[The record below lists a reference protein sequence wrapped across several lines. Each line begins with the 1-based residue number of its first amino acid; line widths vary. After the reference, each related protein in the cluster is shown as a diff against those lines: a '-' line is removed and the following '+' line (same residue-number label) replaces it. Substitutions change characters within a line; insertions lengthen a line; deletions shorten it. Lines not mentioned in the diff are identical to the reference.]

1 MRDAEFEQRLLRV
14 ARGLEKADLVLKGG
28 NVFNSFTGEWETAD
42 VAVCGSVIAGI
53 GSYKGAE
60 EYNMAGKYLTPG
72 FLDAH
77 MHIESTMLAPR
88 ELARLLLLNGV
99 TGIFADPHE
108 IANVLGTEGLQW
120 MLAETEDM
128 PLDVFFML
136 PSCVPATGMETS
148 GAVLEADA
156 LQPFLRHPRVLGL
169 GEMMNYPGVLYG
181 DEGVM
186 KKMAL
191 VRGGICDGH
200 GPGISGSDLNAYLA
214 AGVTSDHEATT
225 WQEGI
230 EKIRR
235 GCYLMLREASGGIC
249 DGHGPGISGSDL
261 NAYLA
266 AGVTSDHEAT
276 TWQEG
281 IEKIRRGCY
290 LMLREASGAHNLL
303 ELLQCVTP
311 LNSRRC
317 CMATDDRHLDE
328 LVTQG
333 SINYM
338 LEIGVTH
345 GYPAEMLLQM
355 ATLNTAERFRLHY
368 RGALAPGYLADINVL
383 TNLQDFTPQFVFKN
397 GKKVVQNGKLLWESE
412 PYLKP
417 AAAGTNIKDLDSSRL
432 KIMAEPDK
440 NIKVIRIV
448 PEQILTEARLEKP
461 LCINSEA
468 VSDTSRDILKLAVFE
483 RHHAT
488 GNVGLGFVQG
498 LKLKRGA
505 VASTVAHDSHNLIV
519 AGTNDADMLTAAA
532 ALRKEGGGIAVALDG
547 EVKAIL
553 PLPFAGLMSGQR
565 MEFVNRRL
573 KQLRYWTAEL
583 GVPEGLNVFMVLSFL
598 ALPVIPHLRLTDK
611 GLADV
616 DKFALTGL
624 WA

>member
-1 MRDAEFEQRLLRV
+1 MGQAEFEQRLLKV
-14 ARGLEKADLVLKGG
+14 ARGLERADLVLKGG
-28 NVFNSFTGEWETAD
+28 KVFNSFTGEWETAD
-42 VAVCGSVIAGI
+42 VAVCGGVIAGI

-60 EYNMAGKYLTPG
+60 EYNMEGKFLTPG

-120 MLAETEDM
+120 MLDETEDM

-136 PSCVPATGMETS
+136 PSCVPATNMETS
-148 GAVLEADA
+148 GAVLEAED
-156 LQPFLRHPRVLGL
+156 LQPFLSHPRVLGL
-169 GEMMNYPGVLYG
+169 GEMMNYPGVLAG
-181 DEGVM
+181 DEGVY
-186 KKMAL
+186 KKLAL

-200 GPGISGSDLNAYLA
+200 GPGVTGNDLNAYAA

-225 WQEGI
+225 SAEGL

-235 GCYLMLREASGGIC
+235 GS
-249 DGHGPGISGSDL
+249 
-261 NAYLA
+261 
-266 AGVTSDHEAT
+266 
-276 TWQEG
+276 
-281 IEKIRRGCY
+281 Y

-303 ELLQCVTP
+303 ELLECVTP

-317 CMATDDRHLDE
+317 CLATDDRHLDE
-328 LVTQG
+328 LVAQG

-338 LEIGVTH
+338 VEIGVTH
-345 GYPAEMLLQM
+345 GYPVEMLLQM
-355 ATLNTAERFRLHY
+355 ATLNTAERFRLY
-368 RGALAPGYLADINVL
+368 NRGALAPGYIADINVF

-417 AAAGTNIKDLDSSRL
+417 AATGTDIKDLDSSRL
-432 KIMAEPDK
+432 KIAAEPDK
-440 NIKVIRIV
+440 KIKVICVV
-448 PEQILTEARLEKP
+448 PEQILTAQRTETP
-461 LCINSEA
+461 LCINGEA

-498 LKLKRGA
+498 LHLKRGA
-505 VASTVAHDSHNLIV
+505 VASTVTHDSHNLIV

-532 ALRKEGGGIAVALDG
+532 VLRKEGGGIAVAVDG
-547 EVKAIL
+547 EIKAIL
-553 PLPFAGLMSGQR
+553 PLPFAGLMCG
-565 MEFVNRRL
+565 EKIEAVNRKI
-573 KQLRYWTAEL
+573 KQLYYWTGEL
-583 GVPEGLNVFMVLSFL
+583 GVPEGQNIFMTLSFL

-616 DKFALTGL
+616 DKFTLTSL

>member
-1 MRDAEFEQRLLRV
+1 MEQAEFTQKLLKV
-14 ARGLEKADLVLKGG
+14 ARGLERADLVLKGG

-42 VAVCGSVIAGI
+42 IAVCGGVIAGI

-108 IANVLGTEGLQW
+108 IANVLGAEGLQW
-120 MLAETEDM
+120 MLDETEDM

-136 PSCVPATGMETS
+136 PSCVPATDMETS
-148 GAVLEADA
+148 GAVLEAED
-156 LQPFLRHPRVLGL
+156 LKPFLKHPRVLGL
-169 GEMMNYPGVLYG
+169 GEMMNYPGVLFG
-181 DEGVM
+181 DKGVFD
-186 KKMAL
+186 KLAL
-191 VRGGICDGH
+191 VRGGLCDGH
-200 GPGISGSDLNAYLA
+200 GPGVTGNDLNAYLA
-214 AGVTSDHEATT
+214 AGVTSDHEATA
-225 WQEGI
+225 WQEGL
-230 EKIRR
+230 EK
-235 GCYLMLREASGGIC
+235 L
-249 DGHGPGISGSDL
+249 
-261 NAYLA
+261 
-266 AGVTSDHEAT
+266 
-276 TWQEG
+276 
-281 IEKIRRGCY
+281 RRGCY

-303 ELLQCVTP
+303 ELLQCVTK

-317 CMATDDRHLDE
+317 CLATDDRHLDE
-328 LVTQG
+328 LVTEG

-338 LEIGVTH
+338 VEIGVTH
-345 GYPAEMLLQM
+345 GYAPEMLLQM
-355 ATLNTAERFRLHY
+355 ATLNTAERFRMY
-368 RGALAPGYLADINVL
+368 NRGALAPGYIADINVF
-383 TNLQDFTPQFVFKN
+383 TNLQDFTPQYVFKN

-412 PYLKP
+412 TYLKP
-417 AAAGTNIKDLDSSRL
+417 AATGTDIKDLDSSRL
-432 KIMAEPDK
+432 KITAEADK
-440 NIKVIRIV
+440 NLKVIRVV
-448 PEQILTEARLEKP
+448 PEQILTETVLEKP
-461 LCINSEA
+461 LCINGEA

-532 ALRKEGGGIAVALDG
+532 ALRKEGGGIAVVLDG
-547 EVKAIL
+547 EVKAVL
-553 PLPFAGLMSGQR
+553 PLPFAGLMSG
-565 MEFVNRRL
+565 EKIENVNRRL
-573 KQLRYWTAEL
+573 KQLRYWTGEL
-583 GVPEGLNVFMVLSFL
+583 GVPEGLNIFMVLSFL

-616 DKFALTGL
+616 DKFTLTGL

>member
-1 MRDAEFEQRLLRV
+1 MEQAEFTQKLLKV
-14 ARGLEKADLVLKGG
+14 ARGLERADLVLKGG
-28 NVFNSFTGEWETAD
+28 NVFNSFTGEWEIAD
-42 VAVCGSVIAGI
+42 IAVCGGVIAGI

-108 IANVLGTEGLQW
+108 IANVLGAEGLQW
-120 MLAETEDM
+120 MLDETEDM

-136 PSCVPATGMETS
+136 PSCVPATDMETS
-148 GAVLEADA
+148 GAVLEAED
-156 LQPFLRHPRVLGL
+156 LKPFLKHPRVLGL
-169 GEMMNYPGVLYG
+169 GEMMNYPGVLFG
-181 DEGVM
+181 DKGVFD
-186 KKMAL
+186 KLAL
-191 VRGGICDGH
+191 VRGGLCDGH
-200 GPGISGSDLNAYLA
+200 GPGVTGNDLNAYLA

-225 WQEGI
+225 WQEGL
-230 EKIRR
+230 EK
-235 GCYLMLREASGGIC
+235 L
-249 DGHGPGISGSDL
+249 
-261 NAYLA
+261 
-266 AGVTSDHEAT
+266 
-276 TWQEG
+276 
-281 IEKIRRGCY
+281 RRGCY

-303 ELLQCVTP
+303 ELLQCVTE

-317 CMATDDRHLDE
+317 CLATDDRHLDE
-328 LVTQG
+328 LVTEG

-338 LEIGVTH
+338 VEIGVTH
-345 GYPAEMLLQM
+345 GYAPEMLLQM
-355 ATLNTAERFRLHY
+355 ATLNTAERFRMY
-368 RGALAPGYLADINVL
+368 NRGALAPGYIADINVF
-383 TNLQDFTPQFVFKN
+383 TNLQDFTPQYVFKN

-412 PYLKP
+412 TYLKP
-417 AAAGTNIKDLDSSRL
+417 AATGTDIKDLDSSRL
-432 KIMAEPDK
+432 KITAEADK
-440 NIKVIRIV
+440 NLKVIRVV
-448 PEQILTEARLEKP
+448 PEQILTETVLEKP
-461 LCINSEA
+461 LCINGEA

-532 ALRKEGGGIAVALDG
+532 ALRKEGGGIAVVLDG

-553 PLPFAGLMSGQR
+553 PLPFAGLMSG
-565 MEFVNRRL
+565 EKIEGVNRRL
-573 KQLRYWTAEL
+573 KQLRYWTGEL
-583 GVPEGLNVFMVLSFL
+583 GVPEGLNIFMVLSFL

-616 DKFALTGL
+616 DKFTLTGL

>member
-1 MRDAEFEQRLLRV
+1 MEQAEFAQRLLKV
-14 ARGLEKADLVLKGG
+14 ARGLERADLVLKSG

-42 VAVCGSVIAGI
+42 IAVCGGVIAGI

-60 EYNMAGKYLTPG
+60 EYNMAGRFITPG

-108 IANVLGTEGLQW
+108 IANVLGTDGLQW
-120 MLAETEDM
+120 MLDETENL

-136 PSCVPATGMETS
+136 PSCVPATNMETS
-148 GAVLEADA
+148 GAVLDADA
-156 LQPFLRHPRVLGL
+156 LAPFLSHKRVLGL
-169 GEMMNYPGVLYG
+169 GEMMNYPGVLFG
-181 DEGVM
+181 DEGVY
-186 KKMAL
+186 KKLAL

-200 GPGISGSDLNAYLA
+200 GPGVSGNDLNAYLA

-225 WQEGI
+225 RAEG
-230 EKIRR
+230 
-235 GCYLMLREASGGIC
+235 L
-249 DGHGPGISGSDL
+249 
-261 NAYLA
+261 
-266 AGVTSDHEAT
+266 
-276 TWQEG
+276 
-281 IEKIRRGCY
+281 EKIRRGCY

-303 ELLQCVTP
+303 ELLYSVTP

-317 CMATDDRHLDE
+317 CLATDDRHLDE
-328 LVTQG
+328 LVTEG

-345 GYPAEMLLQM
+345 GYAPEMLLQM
-355 ATLNTAERFRLHY
+355 ATLNTAERFRLHD
-368 RGALAPGYLADINVL
+368 RGALAPGYKADMNVF
-383 TNLQDFTPQFVFKN
+383 TNLQDFTPQYVFKN
-397 GKKVVQNGKLLWESE
+397 GQKVVQNGKLLWESE
-412 PYLKP
+412 PYLN
-417 AAAGTNIKDLDSSRL
+417 ACATGTDIKDLDSSRL
-432 KIMAEPDK
+432 KIAAEDSRAL
-440 NIKVIRIV
+440 KVIRIV
-448 PEQILTEARLEKP
+448 PEQILTETALEKT
-461 LCINSEA
+461 LCINGEA

-505 VASTVAHDSHNLIV
+505 VASTLAHDSHNLIV

-532 ALRKEGGGIAVALDG
+532 ALRKEGGGIAVAVDG
-547 EVKAIL
+547 EIKAIL
-553 PLPFAGLMSGQR
+553 PLPFAGLMSGEKI
-565 MEFVNRRL
+565 EFVNRRL
-573 KQLRYWTAEL
+573 KQLRYWTGEL

-611 GLADV
+611 GLVDV
-616 DKFALTGL
+616 DKFAVTGL

>member
-1 MRDAEFEQRLLRV
+1 MEQAEFEQRLLKV
-14 ARGLEKADLVLKGG
+14 ARGLERADLVLKGG
-28 NVFNSFTGEWETAD
+28 KVFNSFTGEWETAD

-60 EYNMAGKYLTPG
+60 EYNMAGKFLTPG

-120 MLAETEDM
+120 MLDETEDM

-136 PSCVPATGMETS
+136 PSCVPATNMETS
-148 GAVLEADA
+148 GAVLEAED
-156 LQPFLRHPRVLGL
+156 LQPFLSHPRVLGL
-169 GEMMNYPGVLYG
+169 GEMMNYPGVLAG
-181 DEGVM
+181 DEGVY
-186 KKMAL
+186 KKLAL

-200 GPGISGSDLNAYLA
+200 GPGVTGNDLNAYAA

-225 WQEGI
+225 CAEGL

-235 GCYLMLREASGGIC
+235 GS
-249 DGHGPGISGSDL
+249 
-261 NAYLA
+261 
-266 AGVTSDHEAT
+266 
-276 TWQEG
+276 
-281 IEKIRRGCY
+281 Y

-303 ELLQCVTP
+303 ELLECVTP

-317 CMATDDRHLDE
+317 CLATDDRHLDE

-338 LEIGVTH
+338 VEIGVTH
-345 GYPAEMLLQM
+345 GYPVEMLLQM
-355 ATLNTAERFRLHY
+355 ATLNTAERFRLY
-368 RGALAPGYLADINVL
+368 NRGALASGYIADINVF

-417 AAAGTNIKDLDSSRL
+417 AATGTDIKDLDSSRL
-432 KIMAEPDK
+432 KIAAEPDK
-440 NIKVIRIV
+440 RIKVIRVV
-448 PEQILTEARLEKP
+448 PEQILTELRIETP
-461 LCINSEA
+461 LCINGEA

-498 LKLKRGA
+498 LHLKRGA

-532 ALRKEGGGIAVALDG
+532 ALRKEGGGIAVAVDG
-547 EVKAIL
+547 EIKAIL
-553 PLPFAGLMSGQR
+553 PLPFVGLMCG
-565 MEFVNRRL
+565 EKIEAVNRKI
-573 KQLRYWTAEL
+573 KQLYYWTGEL
-583 GVPEGLNVFMVLSFL
+583 GVPEGQNIFMALSFL

-611 GLADV
+611 GLTDV
-616 DKFALTGL
+616 DKFTLTCL

>member
-1 MRDAEFEQRLLRV
+1 MSEAEFEQRLLKV

-28 NVFNSFTGEWETAD
+28 NVFNSFTGEWEVAD

-53 GSYKGAE
+53 GSYKGTE
-60 EYNMAGKYLTPG
+60 EYNMAGKFLTPG

-108 IANVLGTEGLQW
+108 IANVLGSEGLQW
-120 MLAETEDM
+120 MLDETENM
-128 PLDVFFML
+128 PLDVFFMM

-148 GAVLEADA
+148 GAVLEAED
-156 LQPFLRHPRVLGL
+156 LRPFLSHPRVLGL
-169 GEMMNYPGVLYG
+169 GEMMNYPGVLCG
-181 DEGVM
+181 DEGVY
-186 KKMAL
+186 KKLAL
-191 VRGGICDGH
+191 VCGGICDGH
-200 GPGISGSDLNAYLA
+200 GPGLSGN
-214 AGVTSDHEATT
+214 
-225 WQEGI
+225 
-230 EKIRR
+230 
-235 GCYLMLREASGGIC
+235 
-249 DGHGPGISGSDL
+249 DL

-317 CMATDDRHLDE
+317 CLSTDDRHLDE

-383 TNLQDFTPQFVFKN
+383 TNLQDFTPKFVFKN

-417 AAAGTNIKDLDSSRL
+417 AAAGTDIKDLDSSRL
-432 KIMAEPDK
+432 KIAAEPDR
-440 NIKVIRIV
+440 NIKVISIV
-448 PEQILTEARLEKP
+448 PEQILTELRTEKP
-461 LCINSEA
+461 LCVNGEA

-505 VASTVAHDSHNLIV
+505 VASTVAHDSHNLIA
-519 AGTNDADMLTAAA
+519 AGTNDADILTAAS

-553 PLPFAGLMSGQR
+553 PLPFAGLMSDQR

-573 KQLRYWTAEL
+573 KQLHYWTGEL
-583 GVPEGLNVFMVLSFL
+583 GVPEGLNIFMVLSFL

-616 DKFALTGL
+616 DKFTLTGL

>member
-1 MRDAEFEQRLLRV
+1 
-14 ARGLEKADLVLKGG
+14 
-28 NVFNSFTGEWETAD
+28 
-42 VAVCGSVIAGI
+42 
-53 GSYKGAE
+53 
-60 EYNMAGKYLTPG
+60 
-72 FLDAH
+72 
-77 MHIESTMLAPR
+77 
-88 ELARLLLLNGV
+88 
-99 TGIFADPHE
+99 
-108 IANVLGTEGLQW
+108 
-120 MLAETEDM
+120 
-128 PLDVFFML
+128 
-136 PSCVPATGMETS
+136 
-148 GAVLEADA
+148 
-156 LQPFLRHPRVLGL
+156 
-169 GEMMNYPGVLYG
+169 
-181 DEGVM
+181 
-186 KKMAL
+186 
-191 VRGGICDGH
+191 
-200 GPGISGSDLNAYLA
+200 
-214 AGVTSDHEATT
+214 
-225 WQEGI
+225 
-230 EKIRR
+230 
-235 GCYLMLREASGGIC
+235 
-249 DGHGPGISGSDL
+249 
-261 NAYLA
+261 
-266 AGVTSDHEAT
+266 
-276 TWQEG
+276 
-281 IEKIRRGCY
+281 
-290 LMLREASGAHNLL
+290 
-303 ELLQCVTP
+303 
-311 LNSRRC
+311 
-317 CMATDDRHLDE
+317 
-328 LVTQG
+328 
-333 SINYM
+333 
-338 LEIGVTH
+338 
-345 GYPAEMLLQM
+345 MLLQM

-448 PEQILTEARLEKP
+448 PEQILTEVRLEKP
-461 LCINSEA
+461 LCINGEA

-547 EVKAIL
+547 EIKAIL

>member
-1 MRDAEFEQRLLRV
+1 MEQAEFEQRLLKV
-14 ARGLEKADLVLKGG
+14 ARGLERADLVLKGG
-28 NVFNSFTGEWETAD
+28 KVFNSFTGEWETAD
-42 VAVCGSVIAGI
+42 VAVCGGVIAGI
-53 GSYKGAE
+53 GSYKGTE
-60 EYNMAGKYLTPG
+60 EYNMAGKFLTPG

-120 MLAETEDM
+120 MLDETEDM

-136 PSCVPATGMETS
+136 PSCVPATNMETS
-148 GAVLEADA
+148 GAVLQAED
-156 LQPFLRHPRVLGL
+156 LQPFLSHPRVLGL
-169 GEMMNYPGVLYG
+169 GEMMNYPGVLAG
-181 DEGVM
+181 DEGVY
-186 KKMAL
+186 KKLAL

-200 GPGISGSDLNAYLA
+200 GPGVTGNDLNAYAA

-225 WQEGI
+225 RAEGL

-235 GCYLMLREASGGIC
+235 GS
-249 DGHGPGISGSDL
+249 
-261 NAYLA
+261 
-266 AGVTSDHEAT
+266 
-276 TWQEG
+276 
-281 IEKIRRGCY
+281 Y

-303 ELLQCVTP
+303 ELLECVTP

-317 CMATDDRHLDE
+317 CLATDDRHLDE

-338 LEIGVTH
+338 VEIGVTH
-345 GYPAEMLLQM
+345 GYPVEMLLQM
-355 ATLNTAERFRLHY
+355 ATLNTAERFRLY
-368 RGALAPGYLADINVL
+368 NRGALAPGYIADINVF
-383 TNLQDFTPQFVFKN
+383 TNLQDFTPQFVLKN

-417 AAAGTNIKDLDSSRL
+417 AATGTDIKDLDSSRL
-432 KIMAEPDK
+432 KIVAEPDK
-440 NIKVIRIV
+440 KIKVIRVV
-448 PEQILTEARLEKP
+448 PEQILTELRTETP
-461 LCINSEA
+461 LCINGEA
-468 VSDTSRDILKLAVFE
+468 VSDTSRDILKLTVFE

-498 LKLKRGA
+498 LHLKRGA

-532 ALRKEGGGIAVALDG
+532 ALRKEGGGIAVAVDG
-547 EVKAIL
+547 EIKAIL
-553 PLPFAGLMSGQR
+553 PLPFAGLMCV
-565 MEFVNRRL
+565 EKIEAVNRKI
-573 KQLRYWTAEL
+573 KQLYYWTGEL
-583 GVPEGLNVFMVLSFL
+583 GVPEGQNIFMALSFL

-611 GLADV
+611 GLTDV
-616 DKFALTGL
+616 DKFTLTGL

>member
-1 MRDAEFEQRLLRV
+1 MRDAEFEKRLLNV
-14 ARGLEKADLVLKGG
+14 ARGLERADLVLKGG
-28 NVFNSFTGEWETAD
+28 NVFNSFTGEWEVAD
-42 VAVCGSVIAGI
+42 IAVCGGMIAGV

-108 IANVLGTEGLQW
+108 IANVLGADGLQW
-120 MLAETEDM
+120 MLDETEDL

-136 PSCVPATGMETS
+136 PSCVPATSMETS
-148 GAVLEADA
+148 GAVLEAED
-156 LQPFLRHPRVLGL
+156 LQPFLSHPRVLGL
-169 GEMMNYPGVLYG
+169 GEMMNYPGLLAG
-181 DEGVM
+181 DEKVLN
-186 KKMAL
+186 KLAL
-191 VRGGICDGH
+191 VRGGLCDGH
-200 GPGISGSDLNAYLA
+200 APGVLGNDYNAYA
-214 AGVTSDHEATT
+214 AMGVTSDHEATREE
-225 WQEGI
+225 EGL

-235 GCYLMLREASGGIC
+235 GS
-249 DGHGPGISGSDL
+249 
-261 NAYLA
+261 
-266 AGVTSDHEAT
+266 
-276 TWQEG
+276 
-281 IEKIRRGCY
+281 Y

-303 ELLQCVTP
+303 ELLKCVTA

-317 CMATDDRHLDE
+317 CLATDDRHLDE
-328 LVTQG
+328 LVTEG

-355 ATLNTAERFRLHY
+355 ASLNTAERFRMY
-368 RGALAPGYLADINVL
+368 DRGALAPGYIADINVFN
-383 TNLQDFTPQFVFKN
+383 NLQDFTPQFVFKN
-397 GKKVVQNGKLLWESE
+397 GRKVVQNGKLLWESE

-417 AAAGTNIKDLDSSRL
+417 SPLGMAVKDLDSSRL
-432 KIMAEPDK
+432 KVAAQPDK
-440 NIKVIRIV
+440 QIRVISVV
-448 PEQILTEARLEKP
+448 PEQILTELRLEKP
-461 LCINSEA
+461 LCINGEA

-505 VASTVAHDSHNLIV
+505 IASTVAHDSHNLIV

-532 ALRKEGGGIAVALDG
+532 ALRKEGGGIAVAADG

-553 PLPFAGLMSGQR
+553 PLPFAGLMSDQR
-565 MEFVNRRL
+565 IEFVNRRL
-573 KQLRYWTAEL
+573 KQLRYWSAEL
-583 GVPEGLNVFMVLSFL
+583 GVPEGLNAFMVLSFL